1 MFTVPHIYPSAILVA
16 LTLSLPA
23 YTQQPAIYPSRGQSV
38 EQQQRDQGECMAW
51 AQQTTG
57 VNPTGVAQG
66 LANQPPPPQRGPLE
80 DERVK
85 GALVGA
91 LGGAAIGAIAGNK
104 AGKGAAIGAVV
115 GTLAGGVH
123 QQQRDDSAQAQTYAN
138 QQQAQQALATYN
150 RAYAAC
156 LGGRGYSVQF

>member
-1 MFTVPHIYPSAILVA
+1 MFNLPHIYRAAILVA
-16 LTLSLPA
+16 VTASPPTYA
-23 YTQQPAIYPSRGQSV
+23 QQPVIYPARGQSL

-66 LANQPPPPQRGPLE
+66 LANQPPPPQRGPFE

-115 GTLAGGVH
+115 GTVAGGARP
-123 QQQRDDSAQAQTYAN
+123 QQREEPTQDQTYDE
-138 QQQAQQALATYN
+138 Q
-150 RAYAAC
+150 
-156 LGGRGYSVQF
+156 

>member
-1 MFTVPHIYPSAILVA
+1 MFR
-16 LTLSLPA
+16 LTLSCAAPVLVAALSLQA
-23 YTQQPAIYPSRGQSV
+23 YAQQAIVYPSRGQSA
-38 EQQQRDQGECMAW
+38 EQQQKDQGECMAW

-57 VNPTGVAQG
+57 VNPATVAQG
-66 LANQPPPPQRGPLE
+66 LADQPPPPQRTALE
-80 DERVK
+80 DERLQ

-91 LGGAAIGAIAGNK
+91 LGGMAIGAISGNN

-115 GTLAGGVH
+115 GTVAGGVH
-123 QQQRDDSAQAQTYAN
+123 QERKDQAVQARTHAN

-156 LGGRGYSVQF
+156 LEGRGYTVR

>member
-1 MFTVPHIYPSAILVA
+1 MFRLTHFYPASVLVAALSLQAYAQQSIIYPSK
-16 LTLSLPA
+16 
-23 YTQQPAIYPSRGQSV
+23 GQSV

-57 VNPTGVAQG
+57 VNPTAVAQG
-66 LANQPPPPQRGPLE
+66 LANQPPPQQRGPLE
-80 DERVK
+80 DERLQ

-115 GTLAGGVH
+115 GTVAGGVH
-123 QQQRDDSAQAQTYAN
+123 QQQRTDAAQAQTYAN

-156 LGGRGYSVQF
+156 LEGRGYTVR